1 MKKII
6 LLILLI
12 SSFANA
18 QQRIKEYKA
27 SNQVVYKEGD
37 TITLGRGSGF
47 NGNFVFVQI
56 SGWAVG
62 VTPQGIGSAYSG
74 LNVIIKKIKQVTFK
88 GAVKTGF
95 IVGGGNI
102 TNYLLLIEDAIATC
116 EIKDCVEPKATVIS
130 QSDKFDK
137 LKKLKELLNDGTL
150 TQEEYDA
157 EKKKL
162 KE

>member
-116 EIKDCVEPKATVIS
+116 E
-130 QSDKFDK
+130 
-137 LKKLKELLNDGTL
+137 
-150 TQEEYDA
+150 
-157 EKKKL
+157 
-162 KE
+162 

>member
-1 MKKII
+1 
-6 LLILLI
+6 L
-12 SSFANA
+12 F
-18 QQRIKEYKA
+18 IKRRHH
-27 SNQVVYKEGD
+27 SR
-37 TITLGRGSGF
+37 RGSGF

-74 LNVIIKKIKQVTFK
+74 LNVIIKKKQVTFK

-116 EIKDCVEPKATVIS
+116 EILCRAKATVIS

-137 LKKLKELLNDGTL
+137 LKTKRVIE
-150 TQEEYDA
+150 
-157 EKKKL
+157 
-162 KE
+162 